1 MIEGEAQDIC
11 IAEIM
16 VSHEILERRL
26 ANRQPENASLAT
38 RWVPL
43 QRRPRLHSFRQ
54 RLPHAFV
61 LPREKDRGAAG
72 YRARTFVNRKQKF
85 FFFPDIC

>member
-1 MIEGEAQDIC
+1 
-11 IAEIM
+11 
-16 VSHEILERRL
+16 
-26 ANRQPENASLAT
+26 
-38 RWVPL
+38 
-43 QRRPRLHSFRQ
+43 
-54 RLPHAFV
+54 V